1 MHCFRGVSDSESIL
15 ILITILT
22 ESYPCNAGLF
32 GPAASNFRTEVEA
45 FDPVSQAWTSLA
57 PLLYARGDN
66 AFVTLPGDRLF
77 VMGGETGDAND
88 NRTSVS
94 VTHGNLRVV
103 KGLPMHG
110 VGLSPVTLSRRWSGP

>member
-1 MHCFRGVSDSESIL
+1 MPFCV
-15 ILITILT
+15 
-22 ESYPCNAGLF
+22 GLF

-45 FDPVSQAWTSLA
+45 FDPTAQSWSSLA

-77 VMGGETGDAND
+77 VMGGETGDAGD

-94 VTHGNLRVV
+94 GILQT
-103 KGLPMHG
+103 
-110 VGLSPVTLSRRWSGP
+110 

>member
-1 MHCFRGVSDSESIL
+1 LAGLVEPQSLDHHLDRDLPAS
-15 ILITILT
+15 
-22 ESYPCNAGLF
+22 AGLF

-45 FDPVSQAWTSLA
+45 FVPAAQEWTSLA

-77 VMGGETGDAND
+77 VMGGETGDAGD

-94 VTHGNLRVV
+94 AFT
-103 KGLPMHG
+103 
-110 VGLSPVTLSRRWSGP
+110 